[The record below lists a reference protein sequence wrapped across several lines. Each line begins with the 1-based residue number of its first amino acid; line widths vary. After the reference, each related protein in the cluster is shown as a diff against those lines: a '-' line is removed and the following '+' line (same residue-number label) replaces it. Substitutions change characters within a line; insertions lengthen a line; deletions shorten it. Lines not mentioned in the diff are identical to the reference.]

1 MHPRTLLDWKTALI
15 YLHRWMG
22 IVLGLIF
29 VVWFISGVAM
39 TYVGMPRLSVSERL
53 GHLPP
58 LDLST
63 ARVSPADA
71 AKRHQL
77 LGPQLKVEMY
87 FDGRA
92 IYRIDGTTKVYA
104 DTGDLVPGA
113 SEHDA
118 IALVQRWVPQHAST
132 VSYDGYVVNSDQ
144 WTLGERRGALPLHRI
159 AVGDPAGTHYYVS
172 EVTGEPVARHAIHVD
187 A

>member
-1 MHPRTLLDWKTALI
+1 M
-15 YLHRWMG
+15 
-22 IVLGLIF
+22 
-29 VVWFISGVAM
+29 
-39 TYVGMPRLSVSERL
+39 YVGMPRLSVSERL

-77 LGPQLKVEMY
+77 LGRQLKVEMY
-87 FDGRA
+87 FNGRP

>member
-1 MHPRTLLDWKTALI
+1 MHLRKLLDWKTALI

-39 TYVGMPRLSVSERL
+39 MYVGMPRLSVSERL
-53 GHLPP
+53 GHLPR

-63 ARVSPADA
+63 TRVSPAEA

-77 LGPQLKVEMY
+77 LGRQLKVEMY
-87 FDGRA
+87 FDGRP

-118 IALVQRWVPQHAST
+118 IALVQRWFPST
-132 VSYDGYVVNSDQ
+132 P
-144 WTLGERRGALPLHRI
+144 RR
-159 AVGDPAGTHYYVS
+159 
-172 EVTGEPVARHAIHVD
+172 
-187 A
+187 